1 MSPAAFAAIK
11 KFPLSQKVM
20 LADTCPASYDNKVKR
35 LLKKDI
41 IIKKI
46 NQNAVEIS
54 LLVFLMSQRKGLF
67 KSHFCLSG

>member
-1 MSPAAFAAIK
+1 
-11 KFPLSQKVM
+11 M
-20 LADTCPASYDNKVKR
+20 LADTCPASYDYKVKC